1 MEMPEAK
8 YLPAKLICA
17 GTNFEYRVHCI
28 VTFFISTVRRCL
40 SLHFINETCRSPK
53 LCYRLNSGSLPSI
66 SVDFKV
72 TGVST
77 TKCSVYGG
85 CYVSITG
92 SGFPENKD
100 ITQISF
106 GRAPC
111 KINSLSSTQVQC
123 QIDIARKV
131 WFVDNS
137 GIHPGGLKLTHFFL
151 CLHCEFC
158 REHIHCYHCSDTA
171 PPSTLLFS
179 DNLYELSST

>member
-1 MEMPEAK
+1 M
-8 YLPAKLICA
+8 
-17 GTNFEYRVHCI
+17 
-28 VTFFISTVRRCL
+28 TFFISTPALILPGVQRCL
-40 SLHFINETCRSPK
+40 SLHIVNETCRSPK
-53 LCYRLNSGSLPSI
+53 FCYLFYSGSLPSI

-72 TGVST
+72 TDVST

-85 CYVSITG
+85 CYVTITG
-92 SGFPENKD
+92 SGFPENKV

-137 GIHPGGLKLTHFFL
+137 GIHPGGLMLTVFFL
-151 CLHCEFC
+151 CLNCEFC
-158 REHIHCYHCSDTA
+158 GEHIHCYHCSNTD
-171 PPSTLLFS
+171 PPSTLLISLMNYHLF
-179 DNLYELSST
+179 DIYYI

>member
-1 MEMPEAK
+1 MLYSTMVCD
-8 YLPAKLICA
+8 I
-17 GTNFEYRVHCI
+17 
-28 VTFFISTVRRCL
+28 TFIQNSHL
-40 SLHFINETCRSPK
+40 L
-53 LCYRLNSGSLPSI
+53 YSGSLPSI

-85 CYVSITG
+85 CYVTITG
-92 SGFPENKD
+92 KGFPENKA

-111 KINSLSSTQVQC
+111 KINSITNTEVQC

-137 GIHPGGLKLTHFFL
+137 GIHPGESTCAASFLFVCLMCITVKLF
-151 CLHCEFC
+151 
-158 REHIHCYHCSDTA
+158 
-171 PPSTLLFS
+171 
-179 DNLYELSST
+179 